1 MAPGLCSWHMT
12 TRTAKVFR
20 NGRSEAVRIPKAW
33 SLGCSAV
40 EISRTPEGLLI
51 RRSART
57 IADLAAR
64 HDALPA
70 LPLKRPRGDYPRA
83 IKL

>member
-1 MAPGLCSWHMT
+1 MT

-33 SLGCSAV
+33 SLGCAEV
-40 EISRTPEGLLI
+40 QISRTADGLLL
-51 RRSART
+51 RRPART

-64 HDALPA
+64 HDGLPP
-70 LPLKRPRGDYPRA
+70 LHLKRPTGDYPRVV
-83 IKL
+83 KF

>member
-1 MAPGLCSWHMT
+1 MT

-33 SLGCSAV
+33 SLGCAEV
-40 EISRTPEGLLI
+40 QISRTPEGLLL
-51 RRSART
+51 RRPPRA

-64 HDALPA
+64 HDSLPV
-70 LPLKRPRGDYPRA
+70 LQLKRPRGDYPRA
-83 IKL
+83 VKL